1 MSSAGKASSAN
12 KDQEIAR
19 TNFEVQISLA
29 NETPYFHAA
38 LLESLLQAHLL
49 VNSGKAKF
57 KCLQMALSLL
67 LVPNEHRRADEK
79 NRESVIEKATIVT
92 LVRIT
97 KLAIEKKD
105 LDQAALLETVDL
117 LKRNT

>member
-1 MSSAGKASSAN
+1 
-12 KDQEIAR
+12 
-19 TNFEVQISLA
+19 
-29 NETPYFHAA
+29 
-38 LLESLLQAHLL
+38 
-49 VNSGKAKF
+49 
-57 KCLQMALSLL
+57 MALSLL

-117 LKRNT
+117 LKRNTQQNLKKSMSEKFWAFLTLTSAVLTQISSPTGA